1 MSMFNQDW
9 CCEICIGSRKRHPDY
24 NKAREIEREEVIKGN
39 TNYEGVGLP
48 DEYDTWAKEQR
59 LRLLHED
66 EDSFYYKTRINRRGL
81 DPLSM
86 ARRKSRQFKKKK
98 EAQG

>member
-1 MSMFNQDW
+1 MTMPKAKCDRCGITRGGFRMSMFNQDW
-9 CCEICIGSRKRHPDY
+9 CCEICIEVERTHPDY

-48 DEYDTWAKEQR
+48 DGYDTWAKEQR

-66 EDSFYYKTRINRRGL
+66 ERLLLLQDALT
-81 DPLSM
+81 D
-86 ARRKSRQFKKKK
+86 
-98 EAQG
+98 ED